1 MFRLKQ
7 EVTTALCKQEVK
19 LYNEN
24 IYIYIY
30 ICMYIY
36 IIYTCYIHVYRYI
49 DIYMNVYI
57 YILINIYNIH
67 AYIYTVIR
75 KRK

>member
-30 ICMYIY
+30 VCIY
-36 IIYTCYIHVYRYI
+36 ILYIHVIYMYI
-49 DIYMNVYI
+49 DI
-57 YILINIYNIH
+57 
-67 AYIYTVIR
+67 
-75 KRK
+75 

>member
-24 IYIYIY
+24 IYIY